1 MPTLSYPQQGLLIAE
16 ALEGLRRG
24 NLTDYLSGYTGQVS
38 GMIKEIKP
46 AKQVV
51 EEMIEEAARIV
62 ERLPVAVLGTERKAL
77 TN

>member
-16 ALEGLRRG
+16 ALEGLRKG
-24 NLTDYLSGYTGQVS
+24 SLTDYLSGYTGQVS

-51 EEMIEEAARIV
+51 DEMIEEAARIV
-62 ERLPVAVLGTERKAL
+62 ERLPVAVLGAEGKAL